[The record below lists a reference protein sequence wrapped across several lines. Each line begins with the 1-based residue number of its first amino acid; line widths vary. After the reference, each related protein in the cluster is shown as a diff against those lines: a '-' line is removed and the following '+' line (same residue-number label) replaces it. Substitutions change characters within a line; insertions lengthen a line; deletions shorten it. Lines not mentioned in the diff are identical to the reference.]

1 MATAPRISISCGV
14 PPGTQ
19 IARVGGVSQ
28 VASGVTTRM
37 TPLAA

>member
-1 MATAPRISISCGV
+1 MATVPRISISCGV

-28 VASGVTTRM
+28 AAAGVETRM
-37 TPLAA
+37 VPVAA